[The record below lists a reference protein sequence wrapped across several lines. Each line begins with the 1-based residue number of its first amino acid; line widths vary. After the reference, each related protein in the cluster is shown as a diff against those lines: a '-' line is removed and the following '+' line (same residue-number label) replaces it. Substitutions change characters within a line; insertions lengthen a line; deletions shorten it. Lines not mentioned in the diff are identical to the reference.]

1 MTFSYLR
8 AKEIPPIKRQGV
20 GEIHFYGDCRLME
33 IAAETNPEQGDWWER
48 VRKCQLPRPPSVVV
62 QLLEVIR
69 KDTDL
74 RQSAEIISRDPTLS
88 AEILTI
94 VNSAWFGLRREIKTI
109 THAVTLLGVDAVCS
123 LASAFALRDG
133 LKQFAGNGFDYASY
147 WRRSVLA
154 ATAARVLGTTSR
166 MRNQEEVFLASL
178 LQDIGMLVLAA
189 SFPEIYGELVAE
201 TEGNHVQ
208 LRSLERERIGTDHVD
223 MGVWLQETWHLP
235 SIFREAVKGSHDFSQ
250 IEAEEDD
257 LRLIRCVA
265 LSGSLADIW
274 ENPDTAEACSHAR
287 TAASTIMELDPV
299 ALHPILVSMA
309 KDFREV
315 VDLFRVADSAQNRIH
330 QVLARALE
338 ELTPDQAE
346 PE

>member
-1 MTFSYLR
+1 MENPRGIS
-8 AKEIPPIKRQGV
+8 
-20 GEIHFYGDCRLME
+20 GEG
-33 IAAETNPEQGDWWER
+33 GDWWER
-48 VRKCQLPRPPSVVV
+48 VRKCQLPRPPGVVV

-74 RQSAEIISRDPTLS
+74 RQPAEIISRDPTLS

-133 LKQFAGNGFDYASY
+133 LKQFDGNGFDYASY

-154 ATAARVLGTTSR
+154 ATAARVLGISAR
-166 MRNQEEVFLASL
+166 MRNHEEVFLAAL

-189 SFPEIYGELVAE
+189 SFPEIYGELVGS
-201 TEGNHVQ
+201 TEGNHVRLQ
-208 LRSLERERIGTDHVD
+208 TMERDRIGTDHVD

-235 SIFREAVKGSHDFSQ
+235 AVFREAVKGSHDFSQ
-250 IEAEEDD
+250 TEADDDD
-257 LRLIRCVA
+257 LKLVRCVA
-265 LSGSLADIW
+265 LSGRLADIW
-274 ENPDTAEACSHAR
+274 ENPDTAAACTQASQ
-287 TAASTIMELDPV
+287 AASKLLELDSES
-299 ALHPILVSMA
+299 LHPILVSMA

-315 VDLFRVADSAQNRIH
+315 SELFRVTGSGSDRIH
-330 QVLARALE
+330 QVLAKALE
-338 ELTPDQAE
+338 ELSPDH
-346 PE
+346 

>member
-1 MTFSYLR
+1 MQT
-8 AKEIPPIKRQGV
+8 AGDIV
-20 GEIHFYGDCRLME
+20 G
-33 IAAETNPEQGDWWER
+33 EQGDWWER

-62 QLLEVIR
+62 QLLDVIR
-69 KDTDL
+69 KDADL
-74 RQSAEIISRDPTLS
+74 RQPAEIISRDPTLS

-133 LKQFAGNGFDYASY
+133 LRQFGGNGFDYASY
-147 WRRSVLA
+147 WRRSVLS
-154 ATAARVLGTTSR
+154 ATAARVLGVSCR
-166 MRNQEEVFLASL
+166 MRNHEEVFLAAL

-189 SFPEIYGELVAE
+189 SFPEIYGELVSA
-201 TEGNHVQ
+201 TEGNHVRLQ
-208 LRSLERERIGTDHVD
+208 VMERERIGTDHVD

-235 SIFREAVKGSHDFSQ
+235 KVFREAVKGSHDFSQ
-250 IEAEEDD
+250 TEAEEED
-257 LRLIRCVA
+257 LRLVRCVS
-265 LSGSLADIW
+265 LSGRLADIW
-274 ENPDTAEACSHAR
+274 ENPDTAAACAQAGK
-287 TAASTIMELDPV
+287 AASEILELDDE

-315 VDLFRVADSAQNRIH
+315 SELFRVSGSGPDRIH

-338 ELTPDQAE
+338 ELAPSQQVTTE
-346 PE
+346 

>member
-1 MTFSYLR
+1 MET
-8 AKEIPPIKRQGV
+8 A
-20 GEIHFYGDCRLME
+20 GEIVG
-33 IAAETNPEQGDWWER
+33 EQGDWWER

-62 QLLEVIR
+62 QLLDVIR

-74 RQSAEIISRDPTLS
+74 RQPAEIISRDPTLS

-133 LKQFAGNGFDYASY
+133 LRQFGGNGFDYASY

-154 ATAARVLGTTSR
+154 ATAARVVGVSAR
-166 MRNQEEVFLASL
+166 MRNHEEIFLSAL

-189 SFPEIYGELVAE
+189 SFPEIYGQLVTDTA
-201 TEGNHVQ
+201 GDHVRLQ
-208 LRSLERERIGTDHVD
+208 TLERERIGTDHVD

-235 SIFREAVKGSHDFSQ
+235 TVFREAVKGSHDVSQ
-250 IEAEEDD
+250 AEVEGDE
-257 LRLIRCVA
+257 LRLIHCVA
-265 LSGSLADIW
+265 LSGRLADIW
-274 ENPDTAEACSHAR
+274 ENPDTKTACAQAR
-287 TAASTIMELDPV
+287 QVASDMLQLDSE

-315 VDLFRVADSAQNRIH
+315 SELFKVTGGGPDRIH
-330 QVLARALE
+330 QVLAKALE
-338 ELTPDQAE
+338 ELTPNQSGE
-346 PE
+346 V

>member
-1 MTFSYLR
+1 
-8 AKEIPPIKRQGV
+8 
-20 GEIHFYGDCRLME
+20 
-33 IAAETNPEQGDWWER
+33 
-48 VRKCQLPRPPSVVV
+48 VVV

-154 ATAARVLGTTSR
+154 ATAARVLGTSSR
-166 MRNQEEVFLASL
+166 MRNQEEVFLAAL

-189 SFPEIYGELVAE
+189 SFPEIYGELVEA

-208 LRSLERERIGTDHVD
+208 LQSLERERIGTDHVD

-235 SIFREAVKGSHDFSQ
+235 AIFREAVKGSHDLSKT
-250 IEAEEDD
+250 EAEEED
-257 LRLIRCVA
+257 LQLVRCVS
-265 LSGSLADIW
+265 LSGCLADI
-274 ENPDTAEACSHAR
+274 
-287 TAASTIMELDPV
+287 
-299 ALHPILVSMA
+299 
-309 KDFREV
+309 
-315 VDLFRVADSAQNRIH
+315 
-330 QVLARALE
+330 
-338 ELTPDQAE
+338 
-346 PE
+346 

>member
-1 MTFSYLR
+1 MET
-8 AKEIPPIKRQGV
+8 V
-20 GEIHFYGDCRLME
+20 GEIVG
-33 IAAETNPEQGDWWER
+33 EQGDWWER

-62 QLLEVIR
+62 QLLDVIR

-74 RQSAEIISRDPTLS
+74 RQPAEIISRDPTLS

-133 LKQFAGNGFDYASY
+133 LRQFDGKGFDYAAY

-154 ATAARVLGTTSR
+154 ATAARVLGVSAR
-166 MRNQEEVFLASL
+166 MRNHEEIFLASL

-189 SFPEIYGELVAE
+189 SFPEIYGGLVAA
-201 TEGNHVQ
+201 TEGNHVLLQ
-208 LRSLERERIGTDHVD
+208 TMERERIGTDHVD

-235 SIFREAVKGSHDFSQ
+235 SVFREAVKGSHDVSQ
-250 IEAEEDD
+250 AEVEEDD
-257 LRLIRCVA
+257 MRLVRCVA
-265 LSGSLADIW
+265 LSGRLADIW
-274 ENPDTAEACSHAR
+274 ENPDTAAACAQAR
-287 TAASTIMELDPV
+287 QAASEIMELDSE

-315 VDLFRVADSAQNRIH
+315 SEVFRVSGSGPNRIH
-330 QVLARALE
+330 QVLAKALE
-338 ELTPDQAE
+338 ELTPRQVDSD
-346 PE
+346 